1 MLRRI
6 AWAGRCS
13 NGRFVQRAPRQVKEI
28 GIPPCVELD
37 DWVAYIH
44 LLTLNVNSELLG
56 MGHLPLKM
64 TFGRSV
70 AWKSCL
76 RMQYGDAVS
85 FSSCHIGGYCHGE
98 CIYTLWFS
106 MDGVVYRS
114 VVEK

>member
-1 MLRRI
+1 
-6 AWAGRCS
+6 
-13 NGRFVQRAPRQVKEI
+13 
-28 GIPPCVELD
+28 
-37 DWVAYIH
+37 
-44 LLTLNVNSELLG
+44 
-56 MGHLPLKM
+56 M

-70 AWKSCL
+70 ASKRSL

-85 FSSCHIGGYCHGE
+85 FPSCHIGGYRHGE